1 MLLLYGFNA
10 SFMTELDDTGA
21 VAAADIVRTPRERLL
36 FRTDFLD
43 NESEYKEE

>member
-21 VAAADIVRTPRERLL
+21 VAAAGILYVPPSDDVF
-36 FRTDFLD
+36 FRSDFPD
-43 NESEYKEE
+43 NEEIE